1 MLPKMHFWL
10 YIKCLVRG
18 NWQFHKKI
26 VSLLCVQLAAG
37 FLCINLASGS
47 TSSDPKGFKGMCEK
61 GTVKCHVCQG
71 TPSITGP

>member
-47 TSSDPKGFKGMCEK
+47 TSSDPKRL
-61 GTVKCHVCQG
+61 
-71 TPSITGP
+71 